1 MLSKSPKPR
10 IRKGISRTI
19 SSPARWIHFTMWP
32 DRDLAPVNLA
42 AAFPQI
48 ADELFT
54 RFELRARWL
63 VAIEIAHQTNA
74 ERNVVQIVAVHVA
87 TVDLAPP
94 TIAHFDLAIPGRCS
108 VPNHEMVRKPVLHA
122 ADMPMIIIENARVA
136 LSCAAVMHDNELPT
150 TPLHRR
156 APNRFDN

>member
-1 MLSKSPKPR
+1 
-10 IRKGISRTI
+10 
-19 SSPARWIHFTMWP
+19 MWP

-94 TIAHFDLAIPGRCS
+94 TIAHFDLPVARGRS
-108 VPNHEMVRKPVLHA
+108 VADHEMVGKTILHP
-122 ADMPMIIIENARVA
+122 ADVPMIIIKNARVS
-136 LSCAAVMHDNELPT
+136 LPRAAIVHHNELPA
-150 TPLHRR
+150 TPFHGC
-156 APNRFDN
+156 ASDGFDD